1 MFKKG
6 FHGMHGPP
14 QSTTPNQNFVKPQM
28 LLILN
33 LRISKYFEESV
44 VDKDQNFKQKFYAVL
59 QVLLPESDG
68 NTPSLKDKVLKV
80 NYYRLRQLFYY
91 KITQKFITKGVSF
104 FILKCDNVITKFGSY
119 YKMRRFYSKM
129 RQLLQN
135 ATFKV

>member
-6 FHGMHGPP
+6 FHDMHGPP

-59 QVLLPESDG
+59 QVLLPKSDG
-68 NTPSLKDKVLKV
+68 NTPSLKDEVLKV

-91 KITQKFITKGVSF
+91 KITQKFITKCVSF